1 MIISEVVTLGIY
13 AFSMVFLPEY
23 FGASDPTLYSALPR
37 RSQHFCH
44 CLFFLFLPPRSIVCR
59 IRAVRVESGGHCCC
73 ERVAAVDHQIDQ
85 ESRRARGHDEAV
97 EIRDIAGARAS
108 RVPLLAR

>member
-1 MIISEVVTLGIY
+1 VRPILPSTLP
-13 AFSMVFLPEY
+13 SL
-23 FGASDPTLYSALPR
+23 GAHNIFAIVS
-37 RSQHFCH
+37 
-44 CLFFLFLPPRSIVCR
+44 FFLFLPPRSIVCR

>member
-44 CLFFLFLPPRSIVCR
+44 CLFFFVFASQIYRLSYPCG
-59 IRAVRVESGGHCCC
+59 SGGKW
-73 ERVAAVDHQIDQ
+73 R
-85 ESRRARGHDEAV
+85 S
-97 EIRDIAGARAS
+97 
-108 RVPLLAR
+108 LLL